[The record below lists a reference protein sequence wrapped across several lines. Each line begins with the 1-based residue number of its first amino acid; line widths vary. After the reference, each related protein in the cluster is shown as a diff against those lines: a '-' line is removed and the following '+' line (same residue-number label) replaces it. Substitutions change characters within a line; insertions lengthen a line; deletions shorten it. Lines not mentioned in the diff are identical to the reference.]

1 MIESLLQK
9 GQRGRAS
16 STCQLS
22 ESPNRGIIW
31 KRHSSEPLNET
42 HMATSRKDAV
52 LWTESCVRCLSG
64 ASEIARLS
72 RGKRARAF
80 RSKES
85 TFSLSLS
92 FSGVDTR
99 ARKDRL
105 LLLLLRLLLPQTRSL
120 AGRFLEGKK
129 PAHARARKRAISG
142 KPCFPQKNRVIR
154 VYLFAHDSESFL
166 KKSSQTAFSK
176 NPLPRPRS
184 ERFESE
190 SEMMRSLALTL
201 SLSLSLSRS
210 RALSRSLSLSLAH
223 TELSP
228 IFPRKEKKTR
238 GDAQSVVREV
248 QAAKYFLHSFRKETR
263 EFLHSFGKKRRRICP
278 TPSKRDTRALSRERV
293 RESERERRPHTTVR
307 NARDFHPL
315 SPPTATCCALSRS
328 MPRPLSRP
336 TTVPQKKKTP
346 L

>member
-1 MIESLLQK
+1 MEKDDFGDISIVSKIALYFFEESAGRARQVRDTAQRGDGVVLDLRPNFKARDLEFSLESVESGNFCCESRGSVTMIESLLQK

-201 SLSLSLSRS
+201 SLSLSLSF
-210 RALSRSLSLSLAH
+210 SRSLSLSL
-223 TELSP
+223 S
-228 IFPRKEKKTR
+228 
-238 GDAQSVVREV
+238 
-248 QAAKYFLHSFRKETR
+248 
-263 EFLHSFGKKRRRICP
+263 
-278 TPSKRDTRALSRERV
+278 LSRT
-293 RESERERRPHTTVR
+293 H
-307 NARDFHPL
+307 
-315 SPPTATCCALSRS
+315 
-328 MPRPLSRP
+328 
-336 TTVPQKKKTP
+336 
-346 L
+346 